1 MNDIQ
6 QNFVP
11 NGQSSPG
18 SLQSGQQPSNA
29 IRHMPQLSSFAT
41 QRHVATPVQPGRYL
55 KIEVAHINI
64 KFYNILSHTA
74 QMKMHMNRLTFYCNL
89 HVYFSHSFLQIY

>member
-1 MNDIQ
+1 MFNVIQ

-29 IRHMPQLSSFAT
+29 IRHIPQLSSFAT
-41 QRHVATPVQPGRYL
+41 QRHVATPVQPRTHSR
-55 KIEVAHINI
+55 IELVGH
-64 KFYNILSHTA
+64 KY
-74 QMKMHMNRLTFYCNL
+74 
-89 HVYFSHSFLQIY
+89 